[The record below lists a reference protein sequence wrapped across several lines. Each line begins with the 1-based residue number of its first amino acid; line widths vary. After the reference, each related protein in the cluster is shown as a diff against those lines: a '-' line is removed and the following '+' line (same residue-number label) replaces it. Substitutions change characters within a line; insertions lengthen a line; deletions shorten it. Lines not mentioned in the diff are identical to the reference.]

1 MKINLDGRNIE
12 VTVWQKDDDEYMY
25 YIGSKLIGSLKTSAM
40 KDENIILKPNTIVS
54 SLEKLGVRIKNEN
67 ELQNTLENELS
78 AQIKDQINQL
88 DREEIEKEAK
98 QTDQIDK
105 YIEEQGIERSRI
117 RDVVI
122 LEWNREK
129 EEKAEKKE
137 ELEEKEKKIK
147 HQRNNY
153 NLVRGKHQQQK
164 ATEKDVNIYQEVDLD
179 ERANDIDTL
188 RNWIGTNI
196 PKNIEKIGVID
207 SDDRNQMKDKTGKEY
222 KRNST
227 RYSLI
232 AISKDGT
239 VEPLEKY
246 VPNLRQRGESGNN
259 PTEQKWQVRDDGT
272 VEKDSVFSEYEIGNK
287 IIQIDAKEMGRVELN
302 IGQESA
308 TSRETIGVQ
317 MRDSNT
323 IFVTDVENRAVI
335 GKYESNGMYTVDRGL
350 DEVEQHERLRK
361 EGKCNEKITRDDI
374 DGDMTTAS
382 HTHKQAETIN
392 DTKVMQI
399 DEAYIK
405 ICAKKILEN
414 DTISSVY
421 NQQDIEEKLREKL
434 KDKQELSKENLTE
447 ELENIEQEIEEQ
459 SEDQRVIGDV
469 P

>member
-1 MKINLDGRNIE
+1 M
-12 VTVWQKDDDEYMY
+12 
-25 YIGSKLIGSLKTSAM
+25 
-40 KDENIILKPNTIVS
+40 
-54 SLEKLGVRIKNEN
+54 
-67 ELQNTLENELS
+67 
-78 AQIKDQINQL
+78 
-88 DREEIEKEAK
+88 DREEIEKEAN

-105 YIEEQGIERSRI
+105 YIEEQGIERTRI

-137 ELEEKEKKIK
+137 ELEEKEKQKQIK
-147 HQRNNY
+147 HQRNND
-153 NLVRGKHQQQK
+153 NLVRGKHQEQK

-179 ERANDIDTL
+179 ERANDMHTL

-246 VPNLRQRGESGNN
+246 VPNLRQRGGSGNN

-302 IGQESA
+302 IGQEAA

-335 GKYESNGMYTVDRGL
+335 GEYESNGMYTVDRNIA
-350 DEVEQHERLRK
+350 EVEGHEKMQK
-361 EGKCNEKITRDDI
+361 EGICNEKLTRDDI
-374 DGDMTTAS
+374 D
-382 HTHKQAETIN
+382 
-392 DTKVMQI
+392 
-399 DEAYIK
+399 
-405 ICAKKILEN
+405 
-414 DTISSVY
+414 
-421 NQQDIEEKLREKL
+421 R
-434 KDKQELSKENLTE
+434 
-447 ELENIEQEIEEQ
+447 
-459 SEDQRVIGDV
+459 R
-469 P
+469 

>member
-1 MKINLDGRNIE
+1 MKVNLNGRNIE
-12 VTVWQKDDDEYMY
+12 VTIWQKDDDEYMY
-25 YIGSKLIGSLKTSAM
+25 YIGSQLIGSLKTSAM

-54 SLEKLGVRIKNEN
+54 SLEKLGVRVKDES
-67 ELQNTLENELS
+67 ELQNSLENELS

-88 DREEIEKEAK
+88 DREEIEKEAN

-105 YIEEQGIERSRI
+105 YIEEQGIERTRI

-137 ELEEKEKKIK
+137 ELEEKEKQKQIK
-147 HQRNNY
+147 HQRNND
-153 NLVRGKHQQQK
+153 NLVRGKHQEQK

-179 ERANDIDTL
+179 ERANDMHTL

-207 SDDRNQMKDKTGKEY
+207 SDDRNQMKDKTGEEY

-246 VPNLRQRGESGNN
+246 VPNLRQRGGSGNN

-302 IGQESA
+302 IGQEAA

-335 GKYESNGMYTVDRGL
+335 GEYESNGMYTVDRNIE
-350 DEVEQHERLRK
+350 EVEPHEKMQK
-361 EGKCNEKITRDDI
+361 EGICNEKLTRDDI
-374 DGDMTTAS
+374 D
-382 HTHKQAETIN
+382 
-392 DTKVMQI
+392 
-399 DEAYIK
+399 
-405 ICAKKILEN
+405 
-414 DTISSVY
+414 
-421 NQQDIEEKLREKL
+421 R
-434 KDKQELSKENLTE
+434 
-447 ELENIEQEIEEQ
+447 
-459 SEDQRVIGDV
+459 R
-469 P
+469 

>member
-40 KDENIILKPNTIVS
+40 KDENIILKPNSIVS
-54 SLEKLGVRIKNEN
+54 SLEKLGVRIKDEN
-67 ELQNTLENELS
+67 ELQNTIENELS
-78 AQIKDQINQL
+78 AKIKDQINQL
-88 DREEIEKEAK
+88 DRDEIEKEAK
-98 QTDQIDK
+98 QTDGIDK

-117 RDVVI
+117 RDVAV

-137 ELEEKEKKIK
+137 ELEEQQIK
-147 HQRNNY
+147 HQRNNE
-153 NLVRGKHQQQK
+153 NLAKGKNQEQK

-179 ERANDIDTL
+179 ERANDMHTL

-207 SDDRNQMKDKTGKEY
+207 SDDRNQMKDKTGEEY

-335 GKYESNGMYTVDRGL
+335 GEYESNGMYTVDQGL
-350 DEVEQHERLRK
+350 AEIQTHEKMQK
-361 EGKCNEKITRDDI
+361 EGKCNEKLTRDDI

-382 HTHKQAETIN
+382 HSHNSLKENENAKIME
-392 DTKVMQI
+392 I

-405 ICAKKILEN
+405 VFAKKILEN
-414 DTISSVY
+414 PTISSVY
-421 NQQDIEEKLREKL
+421 NQQDIENKLREKL

>member
-54 SLEKLGVRIKNEN
+54 SLEKLGVRIKDEN

-323 IFVTDVENRAVI
+323 IFVTDVENRVVAI
-335 GKYESNGMYTVDRGL
+335 GEYHGMYTVDRGI
-350 DEVEQHERLRK
+350 DEVEKHERLRK

-382 HTHKQAETIN
+382 HTHNSLKENENAKIME
-392 DTKVMQI
+392 I

-405 ICAKKILEN
+405 VFAKKILEN
-414 DTISSVY
+414 PTISSVY
-421 NQQDIEEKLREKL
+421 NQQDIENKLRKRL
-434 KDKQELSKENLTE
+434 KDKQELSKENLTG